1 MTDKDLIDH
10 LKKEDIYPFLKS
22 YYESIGR
29 TNPPDYH
36 SYSLLELKKSLKLFH
51 ISLTREICLTSNNT
65 SNNKVL

>member
-1 MTDKDLIDH
+1 MADKDLIDQ

-36 SYSLLELKKSLKLFH
+36 SYSLLELKKCLRLFH
-51 ISLTREICLTSNNT
+51 IHLTRENCLTSSHT
-65 SNNKVL
+65 IDDKGL